1 MKALKDINS
10 KLPPQALDL
19 EETILGAILIESS
32 AIDIVAD
39 LLKAEMFYSGA
50 HQQIYNAIIKLYNTS
65 RPIDIMTVAHELK
78 QSGKLESSG
87 GNYAIAQLTSRVAS
101 SANIEYHARI
111 VAQKFVQREL
121 IKSSS
126 ETINACYSD
135 ENDIFDTLSKCD
147 LIRDEMLNK
156 ITVKKETNN
165 SDLLYSTLMDLEKVP
180 DNENGIAGVPSGISA
195 IDRITGG
202 WQKSDLIIIAARP
215 AMGKSSFVLSI
226 ALNAAR
232 NYKIP
237 VAFFSLEMSSNQLM
251 LKQMSINTGISLQ
264 KFRKRQLTE
273 LDWMQIQFQTDEIS
287 ETNVFWDDT
296 PGISVTELR
305 AKCRKLKR
313 RENIGLIVIDYLQLM
328 TTGEKRGGMNREQEI
343 SLISRSLKGLAKEI
357 DVPVLALSQLSRAV
371 ESRPG
376 ANGKKPM
383 LSDLRESGAI
393 EQDADIVSFIY
404 RPEYYGIDET
414 DSGLSTEGLAELII
428 AKHRNGAVDD
438 VLMHFNKET
447 TEFSDFK
454 PIFTFIPE
462 VNNSDSIL
470 NNQGSGDPGF

>member
-1 MKALKDINS
+1 MLKNKEMKDVVG
-10 KLPPQALDL
+10 KLPPQAQDL
-19 EETILGAILIESS
+19 EEAVLGAILIESA
-32 AIDIVAD
+32 AIDTVAD
-39 LLKAEMFYSGA
+39 ILKIEMFYSLA
-50 HQQIYNAIIKLYNTS
+50 NQQIFEAIINLYNGS
-65 RPIDIMTVAHELK
+65 KPIDMLTVAYELK

-87 GNYAIAQLTSRVAS
+87 GNYAIAELTSRVTS

-111 VAQKFVQREL
+111 ISQKFVQREL
-121 IKSSS
+121 IKTSS

-135 ENDIFDTLSKCD
+135 ETDIFDTLTKAD
-147 LIRDEMLNK
+147 IVRDEMLNK
-156 ITVKKETNN
+156 ITVKKEVSN
-165 SDLLYSTLMDLEKVP
+165 SELLLSTLIELEKIP
-180 DNENGIAGVPSGISA
+180 DNDNGITGVPSGIAA
-195 IDRITGG
+195 IDKITGG

-226 ALNAAR
+226 ALNAAL
-232 NYKIP
+232 NYGIP
-237 VAFFSLEMSSNQLM
+237 VAFFSLEMSNSQLM

-264 KFRKRQLTE
+264 KFRKRQLSH
-273 LDWMQIQFQTDEIS
+273 LDFQNIHFQADEIS
-287 ETNVFWDDT
+287 QTKIFWDDT
-296 PGISVTELR
+296 PGISMTELR

-328 TTGEKRGGMNREQEI
+328 TSGEKRNGMNREQEI

-376 ANGKKPM
+376 VNGKKPI

-404 RPEYYGIDET
+404 RPEYYGIEET
-414 DSGLSTEGLAELII
+414 DTGLSTDGLAELII

-438 VLMHFNKET
+438 VLMHFDKET
-447 TEFSDFK
+447 TAFSDFK
-454 PIFTFIPE
+454 PVF
-462 VNNSDSIL
+462 SDPAEYAI
-470 NNQGSGDPGF
+470 NTNGSGDPRF